1 MTAELEDR
9 IEAISVYGGAAG
21 LLVDGQVVLV
31 DYSSGTETGRAQ
43 AGLDAR
49 GLALSS
55 ESEGYVLGASEIR
68 EVPGIVRRS

>member
-68 EVPGIVRRS
+68 KFQGS